1 MDQRC
6 IFGVGAIASLI
17 STLMVLPSWA
27 AQELLTRAQVYRV
40 VNQVQLLPSQK
51 PARPAKLSDVM
62 VPLDALQTASKSR
75 AELLFNEGSLA
86 RIGSSAVFRFVPGTR
101 SFQLRNGTA
110 LIMSLPGQ
118 VATKIETPGGEV
130 LAQALP
136 PVDPGASPTA
146 PPAAI
151 AMALAIH
158 YDAATNTGQY
168 FVLTNGYVTL
178 TDLQGTQITLLA
190 GQTVQILN
198 GVMGPVQT
206 FDLKAFYGSSQLA
219 VGLGPGQERF
229 VLQEIP
235 PVQDSLTIIRRATL
249 AALAAQTRQI
259 EGLCT
264 LNGRG
269 GSSTLATNCI
279 TTDND
284 DALRDWQNR
293 REITTP
299 RPPDPPV
306 PDPVVTTQPPV
317 PVQTIPDPVRLPDP
331 TPSPNQGTVILVQPQ
346 NPNGLR

>member
-1 MDQRC
+1 MGQRC
-6 IFGVGAIASLI
+6 ILGVGAIASLI
-17 STLMVLPSWA
+17 STLVGLPGWA
-27 AQELLTRAQVYRV
+27 AQDLLTRAQVYRV
-40 VNQVQLLPSQK
+40 VNQVQLLPRQQ
-51 PARPAKLSDVM
+51 PARAAKLSDVM
-62 VPLDALQTASKSR
+62 VPLDALQTAAKSR

-136 PVDPGASPTA
+136 PVDPTASPTA

-178 TDLQGTQITLLA
+178 TDLQGTQVTLLA

-219 VGLGPGQERF
+219 IGLGPGQERF

-235 PVQDSLTIIRRATL
+235 PVQDSLMIIRRATL
-249 AALAAQTRQI
+249 AALAVQTRQL

-269 GSSTLATNCI
+269 GNSTLATNCI

-299 RPPDPPV
+299 RPPEPVVPPPV
-306 PDPVVTTQPPV
+306 V
-317 PVQTIPDPVRLPDP
+317 PVQTIPDLQRSPAPV
-331 TPSPNQGTVILVQPQ
+331 PSPNQGTVILIQQ
-346 NPNGLR
+346 NPNGGG